1 MPRSKYSAEEKLE
14 FITTFQ
20 QEDLSIQRFI
30 SKYSV
35 SVTRQIFGHWLDCY
49 NRDGFDGLK
58 ESKKWKH
65 YSVELKQQAVN
76 DYLSGKGSFRSIAN
90 KYGLRSKRQVQ
101 VWVSKYNGIKKLTA
115 TPSRKQVPIMARK
128 TTFDERVKI
137 TEYALA
143 HDRNYTETATKFQVS
158 YQQVRSW
165 VLKVDQGGFPAL
177 KDRRG
182 HHKAPSELDE
192 VDQLKL
198 EVRRLKAE
206 LNDKKAIE
214 AFAKKLLAL
223 KRKP

>member
-1 MPRSKYSAEEKLE
+1 MPRSKYTAEDKFKLIQLYKQSHSSVGTFIKTSAIALAES
-14 FITTFQ
+14 TF
-20 QEDLSIQRFI
+20 
-30 SKYSV
+30 
-35 SVTRQIFGHWLDCY
+35 TGWLNQY
-49 NRDGFDGLK
+49 EQDGIDGLK
-58 ESKKWKH
+58 ESKSWQR
-65 YSVELKQQAVN
+65 YSLDLKQSAVT
-76 DYLSGKGSFRSIAN
+76 DYLSGKGSLISIAN
-90 KYGLRSKRQVQ
+90 KYGLRSKTQLRQ
-101 VWVSKYNGIKKLTA
+101 WISGYNGTTKLTG

-143 HDRNYTETATKFQVS
+143 HERNYNKTAAKFEVW

-182 HHKAPSELDE
+182 RHKAPSELDE
-192 VDQLKL
+192 VDKLKL

>member
-1 MPRSKYSAEEKLE
+1 MPRSKYSAEEKLALINHFQE
-14 FITTFQ
+14 SGLSVERFLKTMLVSASRSTFQ
-20 QEDLSIQRFI
+20 R
-30 SKYSV
+30 
-35 SVTRQIFGHWLDCY
+35 WLDRY
-49 NRDGFDGLK
+49 ERDAIDGLA
-58 ESKKWKH
+58 ESKHWQG
-65 YSVELKQQAVN
+65 YSLELKKQVVS
-76 DYLSGKGSFRSIAN
+76 DYISGKGSLRSIAN
-90 KYGLRSKRQVQ
+90 KYGLRSSSQVVQ
-101 VWVSKYNGIKKLTA
+101 WVSKYNGIESLTA

-137 TEYALA
+137 TEYAIA
-143 HDRNYTETATKFQVS
+143 HKRNYNQTAAKFEVS

-177 KDRRG
+177 EDRPGR
-182 HHKAPSELDE
+182 HKAPSELDE
-192 VDQLKL
+192 VDKLKL